1 VELRYDTHDN
11 VIVVPYNAV
20 INQDDRKALYVIE
33 EGKAQR
39 REVKL
44 GYRQDDK
51 VEITEGISPG
61 EQVVVR
67 GQHNLKDQSL
77 VEVIAPLDLAKA
89 N

>member
-1 VELRYDTHDN
+1 
-11 VIVVPYNAV
+11 VVPYNAV